1 MADHPEPSVVMT
13 NIADVTPVPVSTLTV
28 DHDEGTAR
36 VLVSAA
42 INGSPDLFVSNFRMG
57 PNQHH
62 PKHVH
67 PNVGEVYFI
76 LDGRCQMTVGDR
88 VEWLGAGTA
97 IYVPK
102 GTPHC
107 TDTGDEGVSVLVIFP
122 EGDFDK
128 VGKAFVD
135 EDPS

>member
-1 MADHPEPSVVMT
+1 MTDQAAQPAVVMT
-13 NIADVTPVPVSTLTV
+13 QIDDVEPVPVNTMTV
-28 DHDEGTAR
+28 AHDEGTAR
-36 VLVSAA
+36 ILVSAA

-62 PKHVH
+62 PRHAH

-76 LDGRCQMTVGDR
+76 LDGRCRMEVGGR
-88 VEWLGAGTA
+88 VEWLEAGTA
-97 IYVPK
+97 VYVPK

-122 EGDFDK
+122 EGDFEK
-128 VGKAFVD
+128 VGKVFV
-135 EDPS
+135 EEA